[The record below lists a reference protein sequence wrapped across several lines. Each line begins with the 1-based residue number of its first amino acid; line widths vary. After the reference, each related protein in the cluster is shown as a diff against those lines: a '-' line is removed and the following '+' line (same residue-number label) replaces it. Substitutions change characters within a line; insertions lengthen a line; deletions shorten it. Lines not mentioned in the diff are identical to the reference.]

1 MQTRTLAVLFIFF
14 QFIASN
20 VNANQ
25 NFFEQRYRGWLWFEE
40 KELVDAQDL
49 ELIAPTTEQMLQAK
63 KDNEEFSEELDLLR
77 QIMIR
82 YPEDIRHVVA
92 YKRKEKEMQNRASTL
107 GKNWLMANFL
117 NPEIVDELKHPQNI
131 YGRKIFTDEQIAQNT
146 LDLKNLAGQV
156 ELYVFRMEGCPYC
169 LDLEK
174 HLNHFAKKYSFAV
187 EAVTPDQ
194 SKSQYFKTHSSP
206 ELIKA
211 LQLEVMPTVIA
222 VISDTRERFEL
233 ARGAVSVADLEDKAI
248 LLVKHLHQKQI
259 TNPIEGK
266 E

>member
-1 MQTRTLAVLFIFF
+1 MKNKTLISLFIFF
-14 QFIASN
+14 QLIVTTA
-20 VNANQ
+20 NANSC
-25 NFFEQRYRGWLWFEE
+25 FFDQRYRGWLWFEE
-40 KELVDAQDL
+40 KELVDSQEQ
-49 ELIAPTTEQMLQAK
+49 ELIAPTIEQMLQAK
-63 KDNEEFSEELDLLR
+63 KDNEEFSKELELLR

-92 YKRKEKEMQNRASTL
+92 YKRKEKEMQNRASAL

-131 YGRKIFTDEQIAQNT
+131 YGRKIFTDEQIAQNS

-174 HLNHFAKKYSFAV
+174 HLNNFAKKYGFTV

-194 SKSQYFKTHSSP
+194 SNSQYFKTHSSP

-248 LLVKHLHQKQI
+248 LLVNHLRQKQI
-259 TNPIEGK
+259 INPLEENK
-266 E
+266 